1 MAGTELWTIRKL
13 ITWTTGYFKTH
24 QIEEPRLDAEL
35 LLGHVLQKPRIY
47 LYTDYDE
54 IVNPDELAHYRD
66 LIKKRIAGYCT
77 AVLIGEKEFM
87 GLTFKVNESVLV
99 PRPDTEAWLE
109 KIIQQ
114 YRNIPGT
121 RLLDL
126 GTGSGAIAVSF
137 LSFCKEASAVAVDI
151 SGEALAVAEENGKT
165 AGISSRIEWREGDFL
180 HVLKENE
187 IFDVILS
194 NPPYIPTKDIEA
206 LATEVRHEPHLALD
220 GGEDGLTFYRLLAE
234 GAPAHLSPGGLL
246 AVEVGIHEAED
257 VAALFQ
263 NAGLEGVTTIKDYG
277 GIERAVVGKLGM
289 KNEE

>member
-54 IVNPDELAHYRD
+54 IVNPDELARYRE
-66 LIKKRIAGYCT
+66 LIKKRVAGYCT

-114 YRNIPGT
+114 YRNLPDIK
-121 RLLDL
+121 LLDL

-137 LSFCKEASAVAVDI
+137 LSFCKEAGAVAVDI
-151 SGEALAVAEENGKT
+151 SKEALAVAEENGKT

-180 HVLKENE
+180 HALKDDET
-187 IFDVILS
+187 FDVILS
-194 NPPYIPTKDIEA
+194 NPPYIPTKDIEG
-206 LATEVRHEPHLALD
+206 LAAEVRHEPHLALD

-234 GAPAHLSPGGLL
+234 GAPAHLAPGGLL
-246 AVEVGIHEAED
+246 GVEVGICEAAD

-263 NAGLEGVTTIKDYG
+263 DAGFTDVTTIKDYG
-277 GIERAVVGKLGM
+277 GIERAVVGKLRM
-289 KNEE
+289 KN

>member
-54 IVNPDELAHYRD
+54 IVNPDELAHYRK
-66 LIKKRIAGYCT
+66 LIKKRVAGYCT

-114 YRNIPGT
+114 YRNLPDIK
-121 RLLDL
+121 LLDL

-151 SGEALAVAEENGKT
+151 SKEALAVAEENGKT
-165 AGISSRIEWREGDFL
+165 AGVSSRIEWREGDFL
-180 HVLKENE
+180 KALTDDET
-187 IFDVILS
+187 FDVILS
-194 NPPYIPTKDIEA
+194 NPPYIPTKDIEG
-206 LATEVRHEPHLALD
+206 LAPEVRHEPHLALD

-234 GAPAHLSPGGLL
+234 GAPGHLAPGGLL
-246 AVEVGIHEAED
+246 GVEVGIHEAAD

-263 NAGLEGVTTIKDYG
+263 NAGFTDVTTIKDYG
-277 GIERAVVGKLGM
+277 GIERAVVGKLRM
-289 KNEE
+289 KN